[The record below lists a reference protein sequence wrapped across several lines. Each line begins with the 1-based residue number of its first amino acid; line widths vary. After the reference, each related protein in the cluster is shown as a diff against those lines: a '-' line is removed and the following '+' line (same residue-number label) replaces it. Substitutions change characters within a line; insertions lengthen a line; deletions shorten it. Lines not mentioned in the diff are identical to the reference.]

1 MVLINMVF
9 FSGTAKDT
17 EKQWREANLRKN
29 QYHNT
34 ERFLSVSLVLA

>member
-17 EKQWREANLRKN
+17 ENNGGKQIYVGISTKTQSA
-29 QYHNT
+29 
-34 ERFLSVSLVLA
+34 SLALA